1 MEDEKMIHNEI
12 MKIIERALYEPYQYG
27 ENDCNIVALRIVDLL
42 CSTEWSQIAKYST
55 LKEGIKQLN
64 DLGFDSTQDII
75 NKECREVE
83 IPIDG
88 DIWLDD
94 DNPLIMGIVV
104 SGRLMGVNESHDA
117 FELHNK
123 KKNGKYYRGSK

>member
-1 MEDEKMIHNEI
+1 
-12 MKIIERALYEPYQYG
+12 
-27 ENDCNIVALRIVDLL
+27 
-42 CSTEWSQIAKYST
+42 
-55 LKEGIKQLN
+55 
-64 DLGFDSTQDII
+64 
-75 NKECREVE
+75 EVE